1 MVCTILTIT
10 PGSVLNY
17 VDANV
22 GMDGAMGGDADSEGF
37 EGDVMGGDADSESG
51 GSDDGDENEI
61 PFTQICVSGDSCEYS
76 ELQSGNEEGG
86 EEKAEGLNSASGS
99 IFP

>member
-10 PGSVLNY
+10 SGSFLNY

-22 GMDGAMGGDADSEGF
+22 GMDGAMGGDADSEGIR
-37 EGDVMGGDADSESG
+37 DVIGGEADSESG

-61 PFTQICVSGDSCEYS
+61 PFTQIYVSGDSCEYS